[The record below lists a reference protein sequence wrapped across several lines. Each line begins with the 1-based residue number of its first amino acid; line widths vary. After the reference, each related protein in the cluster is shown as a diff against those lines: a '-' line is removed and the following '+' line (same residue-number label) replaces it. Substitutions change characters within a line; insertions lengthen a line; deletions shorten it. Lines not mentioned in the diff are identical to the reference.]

1 MSQYIGQKRTIM
13 IQGRKIAGLIM
24 GEPVPETIQ
33 VPSKDPARKGELI
46 NIPVLRAEMISLRET
61 NPANGP
67 VETYLTPSI
76 ENLRFTL
83 PRFGNVVGLDVTADG
98 EKIDLQTLAD
108 LAADSMAAFQARRQA
123 AQADPEVELDL
134 G

>member
-1 MSQYIGQKRTIM
+1 MSSYIGQKRTIL
-13 IQGRKIAGLIM
+13 IKGRKVPGTIT
-24 GEPVPETIQ
+24 GEPVAETVQ

-98 EKIDLQTLAD
+98 EKIDLQALSD
-108 LAADSMAAFQARRQA
+108 LAADSMAAFQLRREEAR
-123 AQADPEVELDL
+123 ADTEVDL
-134 G
+134 A